1 MNYICEYKKSIPD
14 MLCNDIIQLFE
25 YQNDK
30 NECST
35 IGGINKNIKDATDF
49 IIPKNDKK
57 WEKIE
62 NFLYR
67 ELSNKLKKYTKNE
80 YKKYYTEYSIFDKKN
95 IFTENFMIQK
105 YDKKKENIFIIMI
118 FILKM

>member
-35 IGGINKNIKDATDF
+35 IGGINKNIKHATDF

-80 YKKYYTEYSIFDKKN
+80 YKKDYTEYSIFDKKN